1 MFNPLATFVAGQPA
15 ALLLFSGSLL
25 WLWASPRT
33 HRWRS
38 FRFVCEKRHWN
49 VELLQDF
56 FKSKAKHAP
65 IWPVPLMNSRV
76 GGRTAALPPV
86 CTCLGWGSVKIWSND
101 IPTSLGFLSI
111 TVSKISGDHCSL
123 STPGSCSIR
132 RSGLCFT
139 SWSKLYRF

>member
-25 WLWASPRT
+25 RLWASPRT

-38 FRFVCEKRHWN
+38 FRFVCEKRRWN
-49 VELLQDF
+49 VELFAGLLQVQ
-56 FKSKAKHAP
+56 SQACAN
-65 IWPVPLMNSRV
+65 L
-76 GGRTAALPPV
+76 A
-86 CTCLGWGSVKIWSND
+86 CTLDEQSCWGSYSCFTTCVHLFGLGMCQNLVNWHPNIIQMIQCSY
-101 IPTSLGFLSI
+101 IGFLSI

-132 RSGLCFT
+132 RSGLCF
-139 SWSKLYRF
+139 